1 MKTVQAIRMMAG
13 MAGAW
18 VCLAACSAAAEEKTE
33 KTAVQLPDT
42 VHDITFPNGDSVQ
55 VKTGV
60 KVEVT
65 ERKAEKPKVARKTA
79 IFVDNRAGADLNAVV
94 LRMEDQVAARLG
106 GDAFEVIS
114 KEDVAKVLKQ
124 YPENGGTVFKA
135 LFDGERNALGTAE
148 DQNLVNGSSAQRLA
162 QNLGADYLLMVAADS
177 FNSEVKHYK
186 TDDVDVQN
194 RVFTLRGTYKLLDG
208 TTGGTLGGQAV
219 KATKTIRESAN
230 LSVSNTDVT
239 DELTEKLAEQ
249 IAQDLLK
256 RKDAFREASVIGDV
270 PVTIQCS
277 ARDLQGNE
285 ISLTDLSV
293 TEDNLIVKGTN
304 AVPLQV
310 VASVAFDGA
319 VLGTTPVTV
328 KIKPGLHKVKLTR
341 EGFDPIEMTLK
352 ASEEMNLVVS
362 MQMSADG
369 FARWQQIRETLNAL
383 DASRKLTDAE
393 AERLKGMAQMFK
405 QSGFRVDQK
414 ADVKVDAKEMPA
426 IHLHKSVFG
435 SDF

>member
-1 MKTVQAIRMMAG
+1 MKTVHVFRMAAG
-13 MAGAW
+13 TAGAW
-18 VCLAACSAAAEEKTE
+18 ACLAACSAAAEEKVE

-42 VHDITFPNGDSVQ
+42 VQNITLANGNTVE

-65 ERKAEKPKVARKTA
+65 EKKNEHPKAARKTA
-79 IFVDNRAGADLNAVV
+79 IFVDNRAGADVNAVV

-106 GDAFEVIS
+106 GDAYEVVS
-114 KEDVAKVLKQ
+114 KEEVAKALKQ

-148 DQNLVNGSSAQRLA
+148 DRNLTDGSSALRLS
-162 QNLGADYLLMVAADS
+162 QNIGADYLLMVAIDS
-177 FNSEVKHYK
+177 LNAETKHYK
-186 TDDVDVQN
+186 TADIDVQN

-208 TTGGTLGGQAV
+208 TTGGALGGQAV
-219 KATKTIRESAN
+219 KASKTIRESAN

-239 DELTEKLAEQ
+239 DELIEKLAEQ
-249 IAQDLLK
+249 VVQDLMK
-256 RKDAFREASVIGDV
+256 KKDAFREASAIGEI

-285 ISLTDLSV
+285 ISLTDIAV
-293 TEDNLIVKGTN
+293 TEDNLVVKGTN
-304 AVPLQV
+304 PVPLQV
-310 VASVAFDGA
+310 VANVAFDGM
-319 VLGTTPVTV
+319 VMGSTPATV
-328 KIKPGLHKVKLTR
+328 KIKAGPHKLRLTR
-341 EGFDPIEMTLK
+341 VGFDPVEMTVK
-352 ASEEMNLVVS
+352 ASDGMNLVVS

-383 DASRKLTDAE
+383 DITRKLTDAE
-393 AERLKGMAQMFK
+393 AERLKGMAQMFR
-405 QSGFRVDQK
+405 QSGFRVEHK

-435 SDF
+435 SEF